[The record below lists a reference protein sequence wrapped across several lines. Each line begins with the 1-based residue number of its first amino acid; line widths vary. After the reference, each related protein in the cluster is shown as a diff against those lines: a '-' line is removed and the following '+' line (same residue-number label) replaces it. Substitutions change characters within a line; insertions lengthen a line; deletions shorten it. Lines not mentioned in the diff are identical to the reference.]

1 MEIAELLEVGLELN
15 ASHSTMT
22 LTLSLHHFI
31 YTVTLIDFN
40 RFWIRANTQTKR
52 LIIQNQDV
60 FIKLASRIYNLA
72 KFSKLAAR
80 GFRDLWQPA
89 WRHFVS
95 SNLILKR

>member
-1 MEIAELLEVGLELN
+1 MEIAELQEVGLELN

-52 LIIQNQDV
+52 LIIQNQNV
-60 FIKLASRIYNLA
+60 FIKLAPRIYNLA